1 MDNTTQDWLMSM
13 EKAELLISK
22 LRANFQSNWTL
33 SGEITQEEYQRFIED
48 VESVYD
54 KYDIKVE
61 RSGKLK

>member
-22 LRANFQSNWTL
+22 LRANFRSNWTL

-54 KYDIKVE
+54 KYDIK
-61 RSGKLK
+61 